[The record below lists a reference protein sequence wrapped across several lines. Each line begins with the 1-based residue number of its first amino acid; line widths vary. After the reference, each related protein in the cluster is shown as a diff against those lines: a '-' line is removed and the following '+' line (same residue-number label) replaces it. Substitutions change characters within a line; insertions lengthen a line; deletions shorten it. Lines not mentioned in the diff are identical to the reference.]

1 MHEPATNTARSEINE
16 LLEPLAPAPP
26 SVLLRG
32 AKLSGIEL
40 CSQVLKLLGANAHDA
55 PNGPER
61 ERRHIVCLRNPGELG
76 ALPADF
82 DEGAWLTCYMQI
94 FGELRAQP
102 LCVIEYES
110 WAEHP
115 QTNIDKLTRC
125 LDIDPESVPAGAVA
139 AAVADGIRQDP
150 PRGGAPRQAAVAKF
164 YHLLRRWED
173 DAAARDRA
181 LAMIDDFACFRE
193 LHLPRVREHEELVQR
208 VAAMEEAA
216 QYQIEQML
224 EKIAA
229 AQEKGKVAYIA
240 RLHAAFRDPAAATD
254 EFMRSVV
261 GWRRE
266 PAARAVTP
274 PPAGTAATPQPAPD
288 RHPAERRLILH
299 IGGPKTGSSALQLFF
314 ARNAEVFR
322 RHGITYNNFSE
333 ITHDFEITSGNGS
346 ALYASLRH
354 GSSDA
359 DVTAILNKHFSW
371 TNLSLISC
379 ELLCGLPESAWTRL
393 KRILV
398 NLDIDPQIVFY
409 VRDVFPFF
417 WSDYHQ
423 RVKRSGEARTFF
435 EYMSSRVAY
444 PFGYWLQAVLNNFE
458 RESCHVFHYETNINK
473 IGECIVNIFGLD
485 INDFDQTHL
494 QKTINRSL
502 TKEELEF
509 IRQMN
514 GRFGEWVTAGM
525 SDILIYAEPEAK
537 KLEDFSVEWIELLEA
552 RHGGEVRW
560 INDNFFAGRD
570 VVKIYNGPTENPRPK
585 SSPGLSKKAWRALA
599 DWASDRLLRAEAEGA
614 AHLREYFGCYA
625 GTTPDISYAE
635 KIPAD
640 FNPIEYL
647 SLWPDLVAARVDPF
661 EHYVRYGIAEG
672 RAYRVT
678 G

>member
-76 ALPADF
+76 ARPADF

-150 PRGGAPRQAAVAKF
+150 PRGGAPRQAALAKF
-164 YHLLRRWED
+164 YDLLRRWED
-173 DAAARDRA
+173 DAAARERA

-229 AQEKGKVAYIA
+229 AQEKGKDAYIA

-314 ARNAEVFR
+314 ARNADLLR
-322 RHGITYNNFSE
+322 RHGISYNGFAKP
-333 ITHDFEITSGNGS
+333 THDYEPAIGNGYPLYL
-346 ALYASLRH
+346 ALLNGHPDIEIKSLLKSHFEASKV
-354 GSSDA
+354 A
-359 DVTAILNKHFSW
+359 
-371 TNLSLISC
+371 LISN
-379 ELLCGLPESAWTRL
+379 ETICGLPIFALQRL
-393 KRILV
+393 KNIFNDLK
-398 NLDIDPQIVFY
+398 IVPKIFIY
-409 VRDVFPFF
+409 IRDVFSLFQ
-417 WSDYHQ
+417 SDYHQ
-423 RVKRSGEARTFF
+423 RVKSAGESRSFSQ
-435 EYMSSRVAY
+435 YMEEGTSYLFSHALKNWIDV
-444 PFGYWLQAVLNNFE
+444 FDKE
-458 RESCHVFHYETNINK
+458 ICHVFHYDSVKDNIGQCFIDLVGFDANQ
-473 IGECIVNIFGLD
+473 FD
-485 INDFDQTHL
+485 YNDL
-494 QKTINRSL
+494 KKVINRSL
-502 TKEELEF
+502 TRREVDFL
-509 IRQMN
+509 RQIN
-514 GRFGEWVTAGM
+514 KRFGPSITNGM
-525 SDILIYAEPEAK
+525 STALLYSEPDAVKAEYVS
-537 KLEDFSVEWIELLEA
+537 DTWIRLLEE
-552 RHGGEVRW
+552 RHGEEVRW
-560 INDNFFAGRD
+560 INDTFFGGRE
-570 VVKIYNGPTENPRPK
+570 VLKIYNGPLDMPRVESPK
-585 SSPGLSKKAWRALA
+585 GLSARTWEALTR
-599 DWASDRLLRAEAEGA
+599 WAFERLAAAETESVAQIQ
-614 AHLREYFGCYA
+614 EYFGRYIDA
-625 GTTPDISYAE
+625 TPDSAYAE

-647 SLWPDLVAARVDPF
+647 SLWPDLVAARVNPF
-661 EHYVRYGIAEG
+661 DHYVRHGIAEG